1 MIAAVCTALMLT
13 ACGNTAAP
21 AAVTT
26 QVTDTGTSA
35 VQSSETSVSENTA
48 SAAESETEA
57 STAPSETIA
66 SSTSAEDTT
75 AAAEETTVTAE
86 EKPAA
91 LPEYTIQTT
100 DGGIVTSE
108 DDAKAALFEGKF
120 DTLLISNSDEY
131 PLLSEKLSE
140 IMKTSHDNYTEESEG
155 LISTAKEHYSN
166 YSESFTGEYPMQ
178 YYCTID
184 NSVTRCD
191 DKVFSFINSEEG
203 YGGGVHGW
211 NTNIGKNIDSQ
222 TGEELALS
230 DICTDIPRLVDILAE
245 KLENDYS
252 EAVTPDYQSLS
263 GYREV
268 LTHAYGEDLQG
279 YDETWED
286 GRVFHMNGMNFVF
299 VPDGVMFFSN
309 SYDLT
314 FYAGGTQYL
323 TVLFSEAEGLF
334 NERYIS
340 VGGDFL
346 IKYEPYNPFYIDTD
360 NDGRGEKITS
370 ECIHDDEWKTT
381 GYSVKVGDKE
391 YTAEDSSDGSDYI
404 CMTELER
411 KDGKY
416 TIRLYNN
423 DLELI
428 AEINI

>member
-1 MIAAVCTALMLT
+1 MKRYIIAAVCISFMLT
-13 ACGNTAAP
+13 ACGNTPAP
-21 AAVTT
+21 AGTGT
-26 QVTDTGTSA
+26 QVTGTETSA
-35 VQSSETSVSENTA
+35 VQSSETSVSAAQTTA
-48 SAAESETEA
+48 SSETSA
-57 STAPSETIA
+57 SETSTSPSETAA
-66 SSTSAEDTT
+66 SISS
-75 AAAEETTVTAE
+75 AEETTVTVE
-86 EKPAA
+86 EKPAS
-91 LPEYTIQTT
+91 LPVYTIQTT
-100 DGGIVTSE
+100 DGGIVSSE

-120 DTLLISNSDEY
+120 DTLMISNADEY
-131 PLLSEKLSE
+131 PLLAEKLSE
-140 IMKTSHDNYTEESEG
+140 IMKTSHDVYTEESEG
-155 LISTAKEHYSN
+155 LISTAKEHYSDFP
-166 YSESFTGEYPMQ
+166 ESFDGGYPMK

-252 EAVTPDYQSLS
+252 EAVTPDYQSLAD
-263 GYREV
+263 YREV

-286 GRVFHMNGMNFVF
+286 GRVVHMNGMNFVF

-314 FYAGGTQYL
+314 SYAGGTQYL

-346 IKYEPYNPFYIDTD
+346 IKYEPYNAFYIDTD

-370 ECIHDDEWKTT
+370 ECILDDEWKTT

-391 YTAEDSSDGSDYI
+391 YTVEDSSDGSDYI

-416 TIRLYNN
+416 TIRLYNS
-423 DLELI
+423 DSVLL
-428 AEINI
+428 AEISI

>member
-1 MIAAVCTALMLT
+1 MKQRMIAAVCTALMLT

-35 VQSSETSVSENTA
+35 VQSSETSVSETTA

-57 STAPSETIA
+57 STAPSETTSSAA
-66 SSTSAEDTT
+66 SE
-75 AAAEETTVTAE
+75 EETTVTAE

-91 LPEYTIQTT
+91 LPVYTIQTT
-100 DGGIVTSE
+100 DGGTVTSE

-120 DTLLISNSDEY
+120 DTLLISNADEY
-131 PLLSEKLSE
+131 PLLSEKLSD
-140 IMKTSHDNYTEESEG
+140 IMKTSHDEYSNESEG

-211 NTNIGKNIDSQ
+211 NMNIGKNIDSQ

-252 EAVTPDYQSLS
+252 EAVTPDYQSLAD
-263 GYREV
+263 YREV

-279 YDETWED
+279 YDATWED
-286 GRVFHMNGMNFVF
+286 GTVTHFDGMNFVF

-360 NDGRGEKITS
+360 NDGRGVKITS
-370 ECIHDDEWKTT
+370 ECILDDEWKTT

-391 YTAEDSSDGSDYI
+391 YTADNTSGPDDYI
-404 CMTELER
+404 DITELER

-416 TIRLYNN
+416 TIRLYSS
-423 DLELI
+423 DSELL
-428 AEINI
+428 AEITI

>member
-1 MIAAVCTALMLT
+1 MLT

-35 VQSSETSVSENTA
+35 VQSSETSVSETTA

-57 STAPSETIA
+57 STAPSETTSSAA
-66 SSTSAEDTT
+66 SE
-75 AAAEETTVTAE
+75 EETTVTAE

-100 DGGIVTSE
+100 DGGTVTSE
-108 DDAKAALFEGKF
+108 DEKEAPLFEGKF
-120 DTLLISNSDEY
+120 DTLMISNADEY

-140 IMKTSHDNYTEESEG
+140 IMKTSHDVYTEESEG

-166 YSESFTGEYPMQ
+166 YSESFDGEYPMQ

-252 EAVTPDYQSLS
+252 EAVTPDYQSLAD
-263 GYREV
+263 YREV

-346 IKYEPYNPFYIDTD
+346 IKYELYNPFYIDTD

-370 ECIHDDEWKTT
+370 ECILDDEWKTI

-404 CMTELER
+404 RMTELER

-416 TIRLYNN
+416 TIRLYSS
-423 DLELI
+423 DSVLL
-428 AEINI
+428 AEITI